1 MGPRVGVE
9 RFSSGSRWE
18 PVVGYSRAVR
28 ASDLVFIAG
37 TTATDP
43 RGEIVAPDDPYA
55 QTAQAL
61 RNVESALAQ
70 AGASLRDVVQTRLYV
85 RDIERWEDVGRAHAE
100 IFGEIRPVTT
110 MVEVS
115 GLVDPS
121 MLVEVETVARL
132 PDPE

>member
-28 ASDLVFIAG
+28 AGDLVFIAG

-100 IFGEIRPVTT
+100 IFGEIRSVST

>member
-28 ASDLVFIAG
+28 AGDLVFIAG